1 MKKRIISAI
10 IMLMIAIP
18 LIILGKKAFLLGI
31 AVIGL
36 MSFYEIIKL
45 NKYPKNICPA
55 SWTNTIIYIIIN
67 ALNNPVIILINP
79 KK

>member
-45 NKYPKNICPA
+45 NKYPKI
-55 SWTNTIIYIIIN
+55 
-67 ALNNPVIILINP
+67 VKIL
-79 KK
+79 